1 MPSARGR
8 AHASRAPSSE
18 ADPGRGRGGPSSG
31 AEPARG
37 ERTPS
42 NGMDPARGRR
52 VPSSEAK
59 PAQGDLQEGHLDG
72 PLRSFAVWAIPCT
85 VRQGMFCFVAGFK
98 WGFPGC

>member
-1 MPSARGR
+1 MPSVRGQTR
-8 AHASRAPSSE
+8 VSGAPSSE

-37 ERTPS
+37 EHTPS
-42 NGMDPARGRR
+42 NGTEPPRGRR
-52 VPSSEAK
+52 VPSSEAE
-59 PAQGDLQEGHLDG
+59 PARGDLQEGHLDG
-72 PLRSFAVWAIPCT
+72 PLRSFAAWAVSCT